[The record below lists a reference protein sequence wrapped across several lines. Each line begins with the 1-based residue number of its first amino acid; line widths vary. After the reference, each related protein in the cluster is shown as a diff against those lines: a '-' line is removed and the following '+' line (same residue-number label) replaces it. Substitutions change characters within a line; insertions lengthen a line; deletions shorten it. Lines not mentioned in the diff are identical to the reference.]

1 MARSVLIVP
10 VIAVMLLTSCASG
23 RDEPNPVQSGFAV
36 CDHPGVLQTQGGGP
50 PVDPGLPTLESVELT
65 AESGVLRVDWHYD
78 RVAPPAPA
86 MTTILRYI
94 RVFANREAFTKGAAE
109 AFTLEIEERGPGVGG
124 DVSEPPGWSVQTST
138 FDTKAKPTGTEPR
151 VEGSTISATFPA
163 ESLSRLRQPF
173 WWYAQE
179 DVVQVSLT
187 DAGGSSRLCP
197 GNTSETRLVPDEP
210 LVFPGAVGQKS
221 VASEPDPTSEVASE
235 LTTTSEAAKTSVP
248 STLSSPST
256 SLAAPPPS
264 TLSESQAADGLVR
277 AWNESDP
284 GAAAYFAADDAVRF
298 MFSEPTNRDAKVTRC
313 RHYSQIPESEYQA
326 FGTFVCDGT
335 FTSEEIEG
343 MQTFE
348 LYIDGGLSAGYSVSA
363 VSFNKNPPGWRPVD

>member
-1 MARSVLIVP
+1 M
-10 VIAVMLLTSCASG
+10 T
-23 RDEPNPVQSGFAV
+23 
-36 CDHPGVLQTQGGGP
+36 T
-50 PVDPGLPTLESVELT
+50 
-65 AESGVLRVDWHYD
+65 VLRY
-78 RVAPPAPA
+78 
-86 MTTILRYI
+86 L
-94 RVFANREAFTKGAAE
+94 RVFASREAFSKGAAE

-124 DVSEPPGWSVQTST
+124 DASEPPAWSVQTST
-138 FDTKAKPTGTEPR
+138 FETKAKPTGTEPR
-151 VEGSTISATFPA
+151 VERTMISATFPA

-197 GNTSETRLVPDEP
+197 GDRSETGLVPGEP
-210 LVFPGAVGQKS
+210 LVFPGAAGQKS
-221 VASEPDPTSEVASE
+221 VTSEPDPTSEVASE
-235 LTTTSEAAKTSVP
+235 STTTSEAAATSVP
-248 STLSSPST
+248 STEASPSAVPSAPT
-256 SLAAPPPS
+256 SS
-264 TLSESQAADGLVR
+264 TLSESQAAGGLVR

-298 MFSEPTNRDAKVTRC
+298 MFSEPTNRDAEVARC
-313 RHYSQIPESEYQA
+313 RHYSQIPESEYQS

-343 MQTFE
+343 TQTFE

>member
-1 MARSVLIVP
+1 M
-10 VIAVMLLTSCASG
+10 
-23 RDEPNPVQSGFAV
+23 
-36 CDHPGVLQTQGGGP
+36 
-50 PVDPGLPTLESVELT
+50 DPGLPTLDSVELT
-65 AESGVLRVDWHYD
+65 AESGVLKVDWHYD
-78 RVAPPAPA
+78 RAVPPAPA

-94 RVFANREAFTKGAAE
+94 RVFANRESFTKGAAE
-109 AFTLEIEERGPGVGG
+109 GFTLEIEERGPGGG
-124 DVSEPPGWSVQTST
+124 LEGSEPSGWSVQTST

-151 VEGSTISATFPA
+151 VEGTTISATFPA

-173 WWYAQE
+173 YWYAQE

-210 LVFPGAVGQKS
+210 LVFPGAAGQKS
-221 VASEPDPTSEVASE
+221 VASETDPTSQVPE
-235 LTTTSEAAKTSVP
+235 LPTTSEAAETSVP
-248 STLSSPST
+248 STSSSPST
-256 SLAAPPPS
+256 SLGAPATS
-264 TLSESQAADGLVR
+264 ALAESQAADGLVR

-284 GAAAYFAADDAVRF
+284 GAAAYFASDDAIRF